1 MSFTVYLKSN
11 RECVYLDDHTS
22 NTSRFWHELIK
33 VYNED
38 ENEQE
43 TGLQALYGMKGKDAG
58 LILED
63 AIGDVRGLMRSEDD
77 IKLTRFDSQNG
88 WGSALSALL
97 YMTEIMIA
105 CKNHPKKTL
114 FVHT

>member
-1 MSFTVYLKSN
+1 MSFTVYLKSS
-11 RECVYLDDHTS
+11 RESVYLDNHTS

-33 VYNED
+33 VYYED
-38 ENEQE
+38 IDEDE

-77 IKLTRFDSQNG
+77 IKLTRFDSKNG

-114 FVHT
+114 FVHA